1 MTGLEKIL
9 AEISGEAQAARQA
22 ALDEARQQ
30 AEAILQESARR
41 TEAECE
47 KLCAQGKKSCED
59 MISQARAGAELQRR
73 RVLLETRQRLIG
85 ETLRAAGNAILDM
98 PPQEYFQALIR
109 IASLYA
115 HTGEGV
121 AHLSRRDLDRLPPDF
136 EKQLNQALPE
146 GCRLTISAE
155 PRSMYGGMV
164 LVYGGVEEN
173 CSLRALFGLRSENL
187 LNLADEVMFGP
198 RT

>member
-47 KLCAQGKKSCED
+47 KLRAQGKKSCED

-85 ETLRAAGNAILDM
+85 ETLRAAGNAIL
-98 PPQEYFQALIR
+98 IR

-115 HTGEGV
+115 HPGEGV

-173 CSLRALFGLRSENL
+173 CSLRALFGSRSENL